1 MFIVRQTRGQMDE
14 QEHPCQSGRGP
25 GQQPNVTSNGS
36 MMPGFA
42 ANHYRQHQPR
52 TGKKRHPPGRTH
64 YTTQKIKKNSPGEQ
78 RCQPAYSRTIQFMV
92 KEHSARELD
101 QCRLDQKGYWR
112 MGKGKIAIGD
122 VAERYS
128 V

>member
-1 MFIVRQTRGQMDE
+1 MSIRPRPRPTATRN
-14 QEHPCQSGRGP
+14 
-25 GQQPNVTSNGS
+25 QQRLDD
-36 MMPGFA
+36 A
-42 ANHYRQHQPR
+42 RLR
-52 TGKKRHPPGRTH
+52 RHPPGRAH
-64 YTTQKIKKNSPGEQ
+64 HTTQKIKKNSPGEQ
-78 RCQPAYSRTIQFMV
+78 GCQPADSRTIQFMV
-92 KEHSARELD
+92 KEHSAGELD